1 MVGKTSSLTKVW
13 FRNLKGRGI
22 SAVQTPE
29 AWIPAE
35 TGVRGGRGMLAG
47 RADLQQEFST
57 PWEERKLDMSVGRAL
72 SWNFGQHPTNSPS
85 GVTSTSLACFSAAV
99 IEKL

>member
-13 FRNLKGRGI
+13 VRNLKGRGI

-35 TGVRGGRGMLAG
+35 TGGRGGRGMLAG

-57 PWEERKLDMSVGRAL
+57 LWKEREVRHECGQGSIMKL
-72 SWNFGQHPTNSPS
+72 WSPS
-85 GVTSTSLACFSAAV
+85 YEFLIGSNKHC
-99 IEKL
+99 